1 MGCTSQDP
9 FADIAAHPFGFQY
22 GQYLA
27 QNPAPDRSWI
37 PAEDSGSGPVPMS
50 SPKPCARAR
59 FPSSRRNPGR
69 DQSQCQAL
77 NPVPNRTWGNQREKL
92 YMTTAAMSVLPRP
105 VGRHTSVFCKRAVWI
120 ISSWYSRGGVPS
132 GYIQCLALHL
142 RLHEGH
148 RGQW

>member
-1 MGCTSQDP
+1 MCDRNTTVAQKWSSASHVYRAVGCTSQAP
-9 FADIAAHPFGFQY
+9 FADIATHPFGFQY

-37 PAEDSGSGPVPMS
+37 PAQDPRQRPIPIS
-50 SPKPCARAR
+50 SPETCA
-59 FPSSRRNPGR
+59 
-69 DQSQCQAL
+69 QIT
-77 NPVPNRTWGNQREKL
+77 RTWGNQREKL

-142 RLHEGH
+142 WYHKGR
-148 RGQW
+148 RN